1 MKKEGKRE
9 IHILPNSN
17 KGLSAIIATMMII
30 LLVIVAV
37 GIVWVVIRNIISE
50 GTEEIELGKFT
61 FDLSIKSAYVEGIN
75 VKVGVRRNPGGGDL
89 TGVKFIFLNSTQSI
103 SLDRKIPLS
112 ELQEKLFSFN
122 SSEVGNIN
130 YVQEVS
136 IETIYKL
143 DYGKE
148 KTECRIKSK
157 RN

>member
-75 VKVGVRRNPGGGDL
+75 VKVGARRNPGGGDL
-89 TGVKFIFLNSTQSI
+89 TGW
-103 SLDRKIPLS
+103 
-112 ELQEKLFSFN
+112 
-122 SSEVGNIN
+122 
-130 YVQEVS
+130 
-136 IETIYKL
+136 
-143 DYGKE
+143 
-148 KTECRIKSK
+148 
-157 RN
+157 